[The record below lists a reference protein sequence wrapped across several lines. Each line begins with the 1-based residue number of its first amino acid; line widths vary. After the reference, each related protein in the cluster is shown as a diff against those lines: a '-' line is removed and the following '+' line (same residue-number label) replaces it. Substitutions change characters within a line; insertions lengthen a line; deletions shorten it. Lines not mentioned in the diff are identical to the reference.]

1 MFAQKNGLKIVN
13 KDGIAKISS
22 KILDGKTITVAIEEG
37 HWDGVGIVPEQIEIV
52 DLDSEIE
59 KDIVIKTENEMDKA
73 ELILQPKEYIIG
85 IGCKRGKEEDKLIR
99 WIQKSLEEAGIFMEQ
114 VYALASIDRKKDE
127 EGLLRI
133 SQRERIPFYTYSA
146 EELER
151 VTGNLHESEFVKKTV
166 GVSNVCERAALYAC
180 GDGGRLV
187 YEKHA
192 EDGMTI
198 AKTAKELE
206 KETDLQLVPVT
217 KEKPLIA
224 VARDEAF
231 CFYYAENLSMLEQLG
246 AELVFFSPLHDCEL
260 PKDCHG
266 LLLGGGYPELVA
278 EALSRN
284 QSMLVSIRQAIEKGM
299 PSVAECGGF
308 MYLHGSITDEV
319 GMKMPMA
326 GVIPATC
333 YNNGKLVRFGYIELE
348 DKQGYFMTKGN
359 KIRAHEFHYY
369 DSTNNGEACMATK
382 PVTGKQYPCIMAG
395 KKFWWGFPHLYY
407 PSNPT
412 FARHFVEEVVAY
424 KKKTEKR

>member
-1 MFAQKNGLKIVN
+1 MQVSVISFTRNGLELSEKIEKSFIDWQIKLYTKYKLEVLEGSSQIIYVSQGISEWAGEQMSQKNVLVFIGACGIAVRAIASYVKDKLQDSPVLVMDEQGNYVIPLLSGHVGGANEIANILAERLQATPVITTATDVNRRFAVDLFAQKNGLRIVN

-133 SQRERIPFYTYSA
+133 SQREGIPFLTYSA

-151 VTGNLHESEFVKKTV
+151 VTGSLHESEFVKKTV

-180 GDGGRLV
+180 GEEGRLV

-198 AKTAKELE
+198 AVAKRKWSVLF
-206 KETDLQLVPVT
+206 
-217 KEKPLIA
+217 
-224 VARDEAF
+224 DE
-231 CFYYAENLSMLEQLG
+231 N
-246 AELVFFSPLHDCEL
+246 
-260 PKDCHG
+260 
-266 LLLGGGYPELVA
+266 
-278 EALSRN
+278 
-284 QSMLVSIRQAIEKGM
+284 
-299 PSVAECGGF
+299 
-308 MYLHGSITDEV
+308 
-319 GMKMPMA
+319 
-326 GVIPATC
+326 
-333 YNNGKLVRFGYIELE
+333 
-348 DKQGYFMTKGN
+348 
-359 KIRAHEFHYY
+359 
-369 DSTNNGEACMATK
+369 
-382 PVTGKQYPCIMAG
+382 
-395 KKFWWGFPHLYY
+395 
-407 PSNPT
+407 
-412 FARHFVEEVVAY
+412 
-424 KKKTEKR
+424 